1 MKKVLRKELL
11 REIWKTK
18 NRFLSILAIIAVGTG
33 FFAGVKVCCPDMK
46 LTATHYFADTR
57 LMDLHLKST
66 LGFTDEDVDA
76 IKNTDGI
83 RGMMPAYSVDSFV
96 QATDNTNIIVKALSI
111 PTGAAEEDE
120 NYLNRPVLKEGR
132 LPENSGECVVE
143 HSSLANVDFSIGSK
157 ITLYLKTS
165 DIGDSLKTD
174 TFTIVGVIESP
185 QYISF
190 SRGNSLIGDGS
201 IDAFMMI
208 PEQDFNIEV
217 YTDLYLTLDSTKGVS
232 PFEEE
237 YDRLVEEKAATLEE
251 IAEHRAQLRYEEIH
265 EDAQAEIDQA
275 KQELAD
281 GEKTRNE
288 ELSKVE
294 KQLASAKKEL
304 DDGYREYQDGQTA
317 YQEQIADAQT
327 QLENGKQELA
337 DGQAEYESGLKQYQQ
352 GLLIWESELSSG
364 KEQLNGAKA
373 TVAGINS
380 ILENYETVSIADPA
394 DFPDKVQQ
402 TIAAAQ
408 LLAAADGSDGSAF
421 ANLLTGY
428 IQAPAEQK
436 PTLKAAA
443 LQAVGTINANLSAQE
458 SVLNAGF
465 TKLNALK
472 EGKTAEG
479 MTYTEEEQKLVDSNT
494 LLTETAQKL
503 TAAKQE
509 LAEKEALLAVEKEKG
524 LQELADAKQKLTDG
538 QAEYD
543 KGFAEY
549 ESQKTESGEKLE
561 EARKKIKEAEN
572 KLAELA
578 EPVWYVWDRD
588 NNPGYSGYEEDA
600 EKVDAIAKVF
610 PVFFVLVAALV
621 CLTTMTR
628 MVEEQRT
635 QIGTMKALGYGK
647 RTIVSK
653 YLLYAITASVIGS
666 AIGLTV
672 GFQLFPRV
680 IIRAYSIMYYLPD
693 PMTPFRWDYAVACT
707 AVAVLCTGVSAF
719 AACNKALS
727 SGPAKLMRPRA
738 PKSGKRVL
746 LERITFIWSKLSF
759 IHKVTL
765 RNIFRYKRRVAMT
778 IIGIAGCTALMLTG
792 FGLKYSISSIADKQ
806 YGNIFVYDAIAVMED
821 DVTDTAPLQ
830 DFLNGIDGVKQSI
843 KIVHRSLDATNG
855 SVIKNINLYVPQEP
869 EQIGDYI
876 NLRERIGHQKLSLN
890 DDGVIINEKL
900 AKLLSLSTGDDI
912 TLNNPD
918 GRPITVPIT
927 GVCENYALN
936 YVYMS
941 PALYESSFRT
951 EPAYNTFLFNV
962 SEDCDRSAAAE
973 QLLDH
978 GGFLGVSYSSEG
990 MGRFTDMMGSLN
1002 SIVWVLIISAGALA
1016 FIVMYNLVNINVNE
1030 RIRELATIKVLGF
1043 YDKEV
1048 SAYIYRENNIA
1059 AAFGIMIGLIL
1070 GVFLERFVIV
1080 TAEVDAVMFAPDIS
1094 APCFLFA
1101 AALTILF
1108 TLIVNITLHFQLK
1121 KINMVESLKSVE

>member
-1 MKKVLRKELL
+1 MKKVLRKELF

-46 LTATHYFADTR
+46 LTANHYFEDTR

-66 LGFTDEDVDA
+66 LGFTDEDVDT
-76 IKNTDGI
+76 IQNTEGI

-96 QATDNTNIIVKALSI
+96 EATDNTSIIVKALSI
-111 PTGAAEEDE
+111 PINASEEDE

-132 LPENSGECVVE
+132 LPQSSGECVVE
-143 HSSLANVDFSIGSK
+143 RSSLANVDFSIGSK

-165 DIGDSLKTD
+165 DIKDSLKTD

-201 IDAFMMI
+201 IDAFVMI
-208 PEQDFNIEV
+208 PEQDFNFEV

-237 YDRLVEEKAATLEE
+237 YDRLVEEKSATLEK
-251 IAEHRAQLRYEEIH
+251 IAERRAQARYDEIH

-281 GEKTRNE
+281 GEKTRDE
-288 ELSKVE
+288 ELSKAE

-304 DDGYREYQDGQTA
+304 DDGYREYQDGKATYDQ
-317 YQEQIADAQT
+317 QIADAQT
-327 QLENGKQELA
+327 QLANGKQELA
-337 DGQAEYESGLKQYQQ
+337 DGQAEYENGLAQYQE
-352 GLLIWESELSSG
+352 GLQKWESELNNG
-364 KEQLNGAKA
+364 KEQLSGAKA

-380 ILENYETVSIADPA
+380 ILENYEAVSIADPA
-394 DFPDKVQQ
+394 EFPEQVQQ

-408 LLAAADGSDGSAF
+408 QLAATDGSDGSAF

-428 IQAPAEQK
+428 IQAPAAQK
-436 PTLKAAA
+436 PALKAAIQ
-443 LQAVGTINANLSAQE
+443 QAVDTINTNLAAQE

-479 MTYTEEEQKLVDSNT
+479 VTYSEEEQKLVDSHT
-494 LLTETAQKL
+494 LLAETAQKL

-509 LAEKEALLAVEKEKG
+509 LAEKEALLAEEKEKG

-543 KGFAEY
+543 KGLAEY
-549 ESQKTESGEKLE
+549 ESQKAESAAELE
-561 EARKKIKEAEN
+561 DARKKIKDAEN
-572 KLAELA
+572 QLAELS
-578 EPVWYVWDRD
+578 EPVWYVWDRN

-600 EKVDAIAKVF
+600 QKVDAIAKVF

-628 MVEEQRT
+628 MVEEERT

-647 RTIVSK
+647 GTIVSK
-653 YLLYAITASVIGS
+653 YLLYAISASIVGS
-666 AIGLTV
+666 AIGLTI

-680 IIRAYSIMYYLPD
+680 IIRAYSILYFMPD
-693 PMTPFRWDYAVACT
+693 PMTPFRWDYAAACT
-707 AVAVLCTGVSAF
+707 AVAVLCTGLSAF
-719 AACNKALS
+719 AACNKALNS
-727 SGPAKLMRPRA
+727 TPAKLMRPRA

-746 LERITFIWSKLSF
+746 LERVSFIWSKLSF

-765 RNIFRYKRRVAMT
+765 RNIFRYKRRVSMT
-778 IIGIAGCTALMLTG
+778 VIGIAGCTALMLTG

-821 DVTDTAPLQ
+821 DADDPDALQAFLDDTA
-830 DFLNGIDGVKQSI
+830 GVTQSI

-855 SVIKNINLYVPQEP
+855 SAIKTINLYVPQDP

-876 NLRERIGHQKLSLN
+876 HLRERIGHEPLSLT
-890 DDGVIINEKL
+890 DEGVIINEKL
-900 AKLLSLSTGDDI
+900 AKLLSLSAGDEI

-941 PALYESSFRT
+941 PTLYESSFRT

-962 SEDCDRSAAAE
+962 SEDCVRSAAAE

-978 GGFLGVSYSSEG
+978 GGILGVSYSSEG
-990 MGRFTDMMGSLN
+990 MGRFIDMMSSLN

-1059 AAFGIMIGLIL
+1059 AAIGILIGLVL
-1070 GVFLERFVIV
+1070 GVFLERFVIL

-1094 APCFLFA
+1094 VPCFLFA
-1101 AALTILF
+1101 AALTVLF

>member
-1 MKKVLRKELL
+1 MKRVLRKELF

-46 LTATHYFADTR
+46 LTANHYFEDTR

-66 LGFTDEDVDA
+66 LGFTDEDVDT
-76 IKNTDGI
+76 IQNTEGI

-96 QATDNTNIIVKALSI
+96 EATDNTSIIVKALSI
-111 PTGAAEEDE
+111 PINASAEDE

-132 LPENSGECVVE
+132 LPQNSGECVVE
-143 HSSLANVDFSIGSK
+143 RSSLANVDFSIGSK

-165 DIGDSLKTD
+165 DIKDSLKTD

-190 SRGNSLIGDGS
+190 SRGNSLIGDGT

-208 PEQDFNIEV
+208 PEQDFNFEV

-251 IAEHRAQLRYEEIH
+251 IAEHRAQARYDEIH
-265 EDAQAEIDQA
+265 EDAQSEIDQA

-281 GEKTRNE
+281 GEKTRDE
-288 ELSKVE
+288 ELSKAE

-304 DDGYREYQDGQTA
+304 DDGYREYQDGKATYDQ
-317 YQEQIADAQT
+317 QISDAQA
-327 QLENGKQELA
+327 QLANGRQELA
-337 DGQAEYESGLKQYQQ
+337 DGQAEYESGFAQYQE
-352 GLLIWESELSSG
+352 GLQKWESELNNG
-364 KEQLNGAKA
+364 KEQLSGAKA

-394 DFPDKVQQ
+394 EFPEQVQQ
-402 TIAAAQ
+402 IIAAAQ
-408 LLAAADGSDGSAF
+408 QLAAADDSDGSAF

-428 IQAPAEQK
+428 IQAPAAQK
-436 PTLKAAA
+436 PALKAAIQ
-443 LQAVGTINANLSAQE
+443 QAVNTINTNLAAQE

-465 TKLNALK
+465 AKLNALK

-479 MTYTEEEQKLVDSNT
+479 VTYTEEEQKLVDSNT

-509 LAEKEALLAVEKEKG
+509 LAEKEALLEEEKEKG

-543 KGFAEY
+543 KGLAEY
-549 ESQKTESGEKLE
+549 ESQKAESAAKLE
-561 EARKKIKEAEN
+561 DARKKIKDAEN
-572 KLAELA
+572 QLAELS
-578 EPVWYVWDRD
+578 EPVWYVWDRN

-600 EKVDAIAKVF
+600 QKVDAIAKVF

-628 MVEEQRT
+628 MVEEERT

-647 RTIVSK
+647 GTIVSK
-653 YLLYAITASVIGS
+653 YLLYAISASIVGS
-666 AIGLTV
+666 AIGLTI

-680 IIRAYSIMYYLPD
+680 IIRAYSILYFMPD
-693 PMTPFRWDYAVACT
+693 PMTPFRWDYAAACT
-707 AVAVLCTGVSAF
+707 AVAVLCTGLSAF
-719 AACNKALS
+719 AACNKALNS
-727 SGPAKLMRPRA
+727 TPAKLMRPRA

-746 LERITFIWSKLSF
+746 LERVSFIWSKLSF

-765 RNIFRYKRRVAMT
+765 RNIFRYKRRVSMT
-778 IIGIAGCTALMLTG
+778 VIGIAGCTALMLTG

-821 DVTDTAPLQ
+821 DVDDPDALQAFLDDTA
-830 DFLNGIDGVKQSI
+830 GVTQSI

-855 SVIKNINLYVPQEP
+855 SAIKSINLYVPQDP

-876 NLRERIGHQKLSLN
+876 HLRERIGHEPLSMT
-890 DDGVIINEKL
+890 DEGVIINEKL
-900 AKLLSLSTGDDI
+900 AKLLNLSAGDEI

-941 PALYESSFRT
+941 PTLYESSFRT

-962 SEDCDRSAAAE
+962 SEDCVRSAAAE

-978 GGFLGVSYSSEG
+978 GGILGVSYSSEG
-990 MGRFTDMMGSLN
+990 MGRFIDMMSSLN

-1059 AAFGIMIGLIL
+1059 AAIGILIGLVL

-1094 APCFLFA
+1094 VPCFLFA
-1101 AALTILF
+1101 AALTVLF

>member
-1 MKKVLRKELL
+1 MKRVLRKELF

-46 LTATHYFADTR
+46 LTANHYFEDTR

-66 LGFTDEDVDA
+66 LGFTDEDVDT
-76 IKNTDGI
+76 IQNTEGI

-96 QATDNTNIIVKALSI
+96 EATDNTSIIVKALSI
-111 PTGAAEEDE
+111 PINASEEDE

-132 LPENSGECVVE
+132 LPQKSGECVVE
-143 HSSLANVDFSIGSK
+143 RSSLANVDFSIGSK

-165 DIGDSLKTD
+165 DIKDSLKTD

-201 IDAFMMI
+201 IDAFVMI
-208 PEQDFNIEV
+208 PEQDFNFEV

-237 YDRLVEEKAATLEE
+237 YDRLVEEKAATLEG
-251 IAEHRAQLRYEEIH
+251 IAERRAQARYDEIH

-281 GEKTRNE
+281 GEKIRDE
-288 ELSKVE
+288 ELSKAE

-304 DDGYREYQDGQTA
+304 DDGYREYQDGKATYDQ
-317 YQEQIADAQT
+317 QIADAQT
-327 QLENGKQELA
+327 QLANGKQELA
-337 DGQAEYESGLKQYQQ
+337 DGQAEYENGLAQYQE
-352 GLLIWESELSSG
+352 GLQKWESELNNG

-394 DFPDKVQQ
+394 EFPEQVQQ
-402 TIAAAQ
+402 IIAAAQ
-408 LLAAADGSDGSAF
+408 QLAAADGSDGSAF

-428 IQAPAEQK
+428 IQAPTAQK
-436 PTLKAAA
+436 PALKAAIQ
-443 LQAVGTINANLSAQE
+443 QAVDTINTNLAAQE

-479 MTYTEEEQKLVDSNT
+479 VTYTEEEQKLVDSNT

-509 LAEKEALLAVEKEKG
+509 LAEKEALLEEEKEKG

-543 KGFAEY
+543 KGLAEY
-549 ESQKTESGEKLE
+549 ESQKAESAAELE
-561 EARKKIKEAEN
+561 DARKKIKDAEN
-572 KLAELA
+572 QLAELS
-578 EPVWYVWDRD
+578 EQVWYVWDRN

-600 EKVDAIAKVF
+600 QKVDAIAKVF

-628 MVEEQRT
+628 MVEEERT

-647 RTIVSK
+647 GTIVSK
-653 YLLYAITASVIGS
+653 YLLYAITASIIGS
-666 AIGLTV
+666 AIGLTI

-680 IIRAYSIMYYLPD
+680 IIRAYSILYFMPD
-693 PMTPFRWDYAVACT
+693 PMTPFRWDYAAACT
-707 AVAVLCTGVSAF
+707 TVAVLCTGLSAF
-719 AACNKALS
+719 AACNKALNS
-727 SGPAKLMRPRA
+727 TPAKLMRPRA

-746 LERITFIWSKLSF
+746 LERVSFIWSKLSF

-765 RNIFRYKRRVAMT
+765 RNIFRYKRRVSMT
-778 IIGIAGCTALMLTG
+778 VIGIAGCTALMLTG

-821 DVTDTAPLQ
+821 DVDDPDALQAFLDDTA
-830 DFLNGIDGVKQSI
+830 GVTQSI

-855 SVIKNINLYVPQEP
+855 SAIKTINLYVPQDP

-876 NLRERIGHQKLSLN
+876 HLRERIGHEPLSLT
-890 DDGVIINEKL
+890 DEGVIINEKL
-900 AKLLSLSTGDDI
+900 AKLLSLSAGDEI

-941 PALYESSFRT
+941 PTLYESSFRT

-962 SEDCDRSAAAE
+962 SEDCVRSAAAE

-978 GGFLGVSYSSEG
+978 GGILGVSYSSEG
-990 MGRFTDMMGSLN
+990 MGRFIDMMSSLN

-1059 AAFGIMIGLIL
+1059 AAIGILIGLVL
-1070 GVFLERFVIV
+1070 GVFLERFVIL

-1094 APCFLFA
+1094 VPCFLFA
-1101 AALTILF
+1101 AALTVLF

>member
-1 MKKVLRKELL
+1 MKRVLRKELF

-46 LTATHYFADTR
+46 LTANHYFEDTR

-66 LGFTDEDVDA
+66 LGFTDEDVDT
-76 IKNTDGI
+76 IQNTEGI

-96 QATDNTNIIVKALSI
+96 EATDNTSIIVKALSI
-111 PTGAAEEDE
+111 PINASAEDE

-132 LPENSGECVVE
+132 LPQNSGECVVE
-143 HSSLANVDFSIGSK
+143 RSSLANVDFSIGSE

-165 DIGDSLKTD
+165 DIKDSLKTD

-190 SRGNSLIGDGS
+190 SRGNSLIGDGT

-208 PEQDFNIEV
+208 PEQDFNLEV

-251 IAEHRAQLRYEEIH
+251 IAEHRAQARYDEIH
-265 EDAQAEIDQA
+265 EDAQSEIDQA

-281 GEKTRNE
+281 GEKTRDE
-288 ELSKVE
+288 ELSKAE

-304 DDGYREYQDGQTA
+304 DDGYREYQDGKATYDQ
-317 YQEQIADAQT
+317 QIADAQA
-327 QLENGKQELA
+327 QLANGRQELA
-337 DGQAEYESGLKQYQQ
+337 DGQAEYESGLAQYQE
-352 GLLIWESELSSG
+352 GLQKWESELNNG
-364 KEQLNGAKA
+364 KEQLSGAKA

-394 DFPDKVQQ
+394 EFPEQVQQ
-402 TIAAAQ
+402 IIAAAQ
-408 LLAAADGSDGSAF
+408 QLAATDGSDGSAF

-428 IQAPAEQK
+428 IQAPAAQK
-436 PTLKAAA
+436 PALKAAIQ
-443 LQAVGTINANLSAQE
+443 QAVNTINTNLAAQE

-465 TKLNALK
+465 AKLNALK

-479 MTYTEEEQKLVDSNT
+479 VSYTEEEQKLVDSNT

-509 LAEKEALLAVEKEKG
+509 LAEKEALLAEETEKG

-543 KGFAEY
+543 KGLAEY
-549 ESQKTESGEKLE
+549 ESQKAESAAKLE
-561 EARKKIKEAEN
+561 DARKKIKDAEN
-572 KLAELA
+572 QLAELS
-578 EPVWYVWDRD
+578 EPVWYVWDRN

-600 EKVDAIAKVF
+600 QKVDAIAKVF

-628 MVEEQRT
+628 MVEEERT

-647 RTIVSK
+647 GTIVSK
-653 YLLYAITASVIGS
+653 YLLYAISASIVGS
-666 AIGLTV
+666 AIGLTI

-680 IIRAYSIMYYLPD
+680 IIRAYSILYFMPD
-693 PMTPFRWDYAVACT
+693 PMTPFRWDYAAACT
-707 AVAVLCTGVSAF
+707 AVAVLCTGLSAF
-719 AACNKALS
+719 AACNKALNS
-727 SGPAKLMRPRA
+727 TPAKLMRPRA

-746 LERITFIWSKLSF
+746 LERVSFIWSKLSF

-765 RNIFRYKRRVAMT
+765 RNIFRYKRRVSMT
-778 IIGIAGCTALMLTG
+778 VIGIAGCTALMLTG

-821 DVTDTAPLQ
+821 DVDDPDALQAFLDDTA
-830 DFLNGIDGVKQSI
+830 GVTQSI

-855 SVIKNINLYVPQEP
+855 SAIKSINLYVPQDP

-876 NLRERIGHQKLSLN
+876 HLRERIGHEPLSLT
-890 DDGVIINEKL
+890 DEGVIINEKL
-900 AKLLSLSTGDDI
+900 AKLLSLSAGDEI

-941 PALYESSFRT
+941 PTLYESSFRT

-962 SEDCDRSAAAE
+962 SEDCVRSAAAE

-978 GGFLGVSYSSEG
+978 GGILGVSYSSEG
-990 MGRFTDMMGSLN
+990 MGRFIDMMSSLN

-1059 AAFGIMIGLIL
+1059 AAIGILIGLVL
-1070 GVFLERFVIV
+1070 GVFLERFVII

-1094 APCFLFA
+1094 VPCFLFA
-1101 AALTILF
+1101 AALTVLF